1 MITIQYIKIMIREI
15 TGYKFNNIAAFSAA
29 QALTNTHF
37 GIPVNDEAVTRN
49 YIAPQKSY
57 KEDLVTVDFYYIEDD
72 IAPVL
77 GFPTIFD
84 IRLPND
90 EI

>member
-1 MITIQYIKIMIREI
+1 MIREI
-15 TGYKFNNIAAFSAA
+15 TGYKFNNIAAFSM
-29 QALTNTHF
+29 QHNALRNTHF

-49 YIAPQKSY
+49 WIAPQISY
-57 KEDLVTVDFYYIEDD
+57 KEDLVTVDFYYYEGD

>member
-1 MITIQYIKIMIREI
+1 MIKTV
-15 TGYKFNNIAAFSAA
+15 TGYKFNSMNAFNASN
-29 QALTNTHF
+29 ALCNTHF

-49 YIAPQKSY
+49 YISPQISY
-57 KEDLVTVDFYYIEDD
+57 KEDLVTTDFYYIVGS

-77 GFPTIFD
+77 GFPSEFD

-90 EI
+90 TI

>member
-1 MITIQYIKIMIREI
+1 MIREI
-15 TGYKFNNIAAFSAA
+15 TGYKFNNIAAFNAA
-29 QALTNTHF
+29 NALCNTHF

-49 YIAPQKSY
+49 CIAPRKSY
-57 KEDLVTVDFYYIEDD
+57 KEDLVTVDFYYYEGD

>member
-1 MITIQYIKIMIREI
+1 MIREI
-15 TGYKFNNIAAFSAA
+15 TGYKFNTINSFNSAR
-29 QALTNTHF
+29 ALTNAHF

-49 YIAPQKSY
+49 YIAPRESY
-57 KEDLVTVDFYYIEDD
+57 KEDLVTVDFYFYEGD

-84 IRLPND
+84 IREPNA
-90 EI
+90 

>member
-1 MITIQYIKIMIREI
+1 MTREI
-15 TGYKFNNIAAFSAA
+15 TGYKFYNISAFNGAN
-29 QALTNTHF
+29 ALCNSHF

-49 YIAPQKSY
+49 YISPMKSY
-57 KEDLVTVDFYYIEDD
+57 KEDLVTVDFYYYEGD

-84 IRLPND
+84 IREPNA

>member
-1 MITIQYIKIMIREI
+1 MIREI
-15 TGYKFNNIAAFSAA
+15 TGYKFNNIAAFNSAR
-29 QALTNTHF
+29 ALCNSHF

-49 YIAPQKSY
+49 YIAPMISY
-57 KEDLVTVDFYYIEDD
+57 KEDLVTVDFYFYEGD

-84 IRLPND
+84 IREPNA